1 MDMGLDMKGSATM
14 DRRRLMLLEEDLAAA
29 QVEPTDVE
37 RWHSNTHLRIGDQIF
52 PRGCPLP
59 DSVVSQRNFGM
70 MKRSG
75 QVVLRVPSQDGPRP
89 HAAPVA
95 VLTRQ
100 PLLLKSDLSNPPHE
114 FVDALR
120 ASVDAELSAGAESL
134 AHAIDRSRMKNAG
147 LWERAQRA
155 ASAKRAGK
163 DKFRRPALDD
173 RELLG
178 LPS

>member
-1 MDMGLDMKGSATM
+1 M
-14 DRRRLMLLEEDLAAA
+14 DRRRLMLLEEDMAAA
-29 QVEPTDVE
+29 QVEPRAGE

-70 MKRSG
+70 MKRTG
-75 QVVLRVPSQDGPRP
+75 QVILKVPQEGAPRP

-95 VLTRQ
+95 ALTRQ
-100 PLLLKSDLSNPPHE
+100 PLLLKSDLGNPPHE
-114 FVDALR
+114 FIDALR

-134 AHAIDRSRMKNAG
+134 AHAIDRSRMKNVA
-147 LWERAQRA
+147 LWDHAQRSA
-155 ASAKRAGK
+155 VAKSAKARIGK
-163 DKFRRPALDD
+163 DAFPRHPVFTD

>member
-1 MDMGLDMKGSATM
+1 M
-14 DRRRLMLLEEDLAAA
+14 DRRRQMLLEADMAAA
-29 QVEPTDVE
+29 QVEPCARE
-37 RWHSNTHLRIGDQIF
+37 IWHSNTHLRIGDQIF

-59 DSVVSQRNFGM
+59 DSVISQRNFGM

-75 QVVLRVPSQDGPRP
+75 QVVLRVPSQGAPRP
-89 HAAPVA
+89 CAAPVA

-100 PLLLKSDLSNPPHE
+100 PLLLRSNLSNPPHE

-120 ASVDAELSAGAESL
+120 ASVDVELSAGAESL
-134 AHAIDRSRMKNAG
+134 AHAIDRSRMKSGA
-147 LWERAQRA
+147 LWERAQKA
-155 ASAKRAGK
+155 ASARRAGK
-163 DKFRRPALDD
+163 DKFRRPALGD